1 MFETSADVW
10 SQTVAM
16 IAHACTGQEEPA
28 RTRHGEPRRSAVAH
42 VQEWAQPTVKVL
54 ERVTSQTLTVS
65 WCDSRT
71 GHYGHQTWQERIARR
86 TGTCVLSG
94 RSIAAG
100 DHVYSPQVRG
110 SPPPNAQA
118 MIIASCVDAD
128 PVA

>member
-1 MFETSADVW
+1 MFETCVDVW

-16 IAHACTGQEEPA
+16 LAHACTGQEEPA
-28 RTRHGEPRRSAVAH
+28 RTRGDERRPSAVAN
-42 VQEWAQPTVKVL
+42 VQEWAQPTVRVL
-54 ERVTSQTLTVS
+54 ERSSAHTLTVS

-71 GHYGHQTWQERIARR
+71 GHYGHQTWQERIAKR

-118 MIIASCVDAD
+118 MIIASYVDD
-128 PVA
+128 CPVA

>member
-10 SQTVAM
+10 LQTVAM
-16 IAHACTGQEEPA
+16 IAHVCTGQEPA
-28 RTRHGEPRRSAVAH
+28 RTRRGERPRSAVAH
-42 VQEWAQPTVKVL
+42 VQEWAQPTVRVL
-54 ERVTSQTLTVS
+54 ERATSQTLTVS

-100 DHVYSPQVRG
+100 DHVYSPQVR
-110 SPPPNAQA
+110 
-118 MIIASCVDAD
+118 
-128 PVA
+128 

>member
-1 MFETSADVW
+1 MFETSSDVW

-16 IAHACTGQEEPA
+16 IAHVDTGQEPA
-28 RTRHGEPRRSAVAH
+28 RMRRGERPRSAVAH
-42 VQEWAQPTVKVL
+42 AQEWVQPTVRVL
-54 ERVTSQTLTVS
+54 ERATSQTLTVS

-86 TGTCVLSG
+86 AGTCVLSG

-100 DHVYSPQVRG
+100 DHVYSPYVRG
-110 SPPPNAQA
+110 SPPSNAEA